1 MHLKLSLVCRFVICR
16 TLRDT
21 FVPNVRQ
28 NSIFLL
34 KLHLSIFYYFYFVIN
49 KNIGF
54 DHFPT
59 VLKTKNYLSLSTCS
73 NKFNHLC
80 SGTYL
85 KKFPLVYFLKLYYYY
100 YYNYYLCIK
109 YQGQLFLAIFRLF
122 TLITDTYIDFHLVGH
137 LWLSDI

>member
-1 MHLKLSLVCRFVICR
+1 MHLKLSLVCRFVLCR

-28 NSIFLL
+28 NFVFLL

-49 KNIGF
+49 KYIGF
-54 DHFPT
+54 DHFST

-85 KKFPLVYFLKLYYYY
+85 KHFPLVCFLKLYY
-100 YYNYYLCIK
+100 
-109 YQGQLFLAIFRLF
+109 
-122 TLITDTYIDFHLVGH
+122 
-137 LWLSDI
+137 